1 MISTALILTM
11 VVLVW
16 AWGIAAPFILV
27 AAIILASFAL
37 AAANASPRPPEM
49 RLGLAA
55 RLRLW
60 GGELLAAWWVMLV
73 SMPLRLVGRDAAGTR
88 VETPPILLIHGYQN
102 NAGALWTLW
111 RALRAAGF
119 RTHSI
124 DLEPVH
130 ADLDGYAARID
141 ERIAQIRAA
150 TGAERV
156 ILVCHSMG
164 GLVARAYLRRFGGA
178 AVAKVIT
185 LGTPHHG
192 TVHAK
197 TAAGRNGRQMEP
209 GSAWL
214 AELARSEAGAWPC
227 PFVSI
232 YTHDD
237 NIVAPQLSARLEGAR
252 NVALNGIGHIS
263 LPMSARVAALV
274 IEELARDPLRS
285 FAPPSPSTARADGA

>member
-1 MISTALILTM
+1 MISIALSLTI
-11 VVLVW
+11 VLLVW

-27 AAIILASFAL
+27 AAIILASFLL
-37 AAANASPRPPEM
+37 AAANASPRAPET

-73 SMPLRLVGRDAAGTR
+73 CMPLRLVGRDAAGAR
-88 VETPPILLIHGYQN
+88 AEFAPVLLIHGYQN

-111 RALRAAGF
+111 RSLRAAGF
-119 RTHSI
+119 RTHTI

-130 ADLDGYAARID
+130 ADLDAYTPRID

-150 TGAERV
+150 TGAGRV

-164 GLVARAYLRRFGGA
+164 GLVARAYLRRFGA
-178 AVAKVIT
+178 ATVAKVIT

-209 GSAWL
+209 GNAWL
-214 AELARSEAGAWPC
+214 AELARTEANAWPC

-232 YTHDD
+232 YSHDD
-237 NIVAPQLSARLEGAR
+237 NIVAPQLSARLDGAR
-252 NVALNGIGHIS
+252 NIALGGIGHIS

-274 IEELARDPLRS
+274 IEEITRDAVIS
-285 FAPPSPSTARADGA
+285 SAPSSPSTARAGGA

>member
-11 VVLVW
+11 VLLVW

-27 AAIILASFAL
+27 AAIILASFML
-37 AAANASPRPPEM
+37 AAANASPRAPEM
-49 RLGLAA
+49 RLGPAA

-73 SMPLRLVGRDAAGTR
+73 CMPLRLVGRDTAGAR
-88 VETPPILLIHGYQN
+88 AETAPILLIHGYQN

-111 RALRAAGF
+111 RSLRAAGF
-119 RTHSI
+119 RTHTI
-124 DLEPVH
+124 DLEPVYS
-130 ADLDGYAARID
+130 DLDGYAARID

-150 TGAERV
+150 TGADRV

-164 GLVARAYLRRFGGA
+164 GLVARAYLRKFGG
-178 AVAKVIT
+178 VKVGMVVT

-197 TAAGRNGRQMEP
+197 TGAGRNGRQMVP
-209 GSAWL
+209 GNAWL
-214 AELARSEAGAWPC
+214 AELARGEAGAWPC

-232 YTHDD
+232 YSHDD

-252 NVALNGIGHIS
+252 NIALSGIGHIS
-263 LPMSARVAALV
+263 MPMSARVAALV
-274 IEELARDPLRS
+274 IEELARDPLRFS
-285 FAPPSPSTARADGA
+285 APPSPSTARAGGA